1 MRILQLGKF
10 YPIKGGVEEVMYSIA
25 TGISNRG
32 ITCDMLFASANGE
45 VQTIVLNKYCQV
57 FRSRTLMKLKATM
70 ISPAMIR
77 KLRKICCHYDIIH
90 IHHPDP
96 MACLALFLSAYKGI
110 VVLHWHSDIIKQRYL
125 LKLYRPLQT
134 WLIRRASLIIGTTP
148 VYLQESPFLK
158 YYQSKTYCVPIGLE
172 ELKATDEDI
181 NLIRKSYGGRKI
193 IYSMGRLV
201 GYKGYKYLIEAARY
215 LSDDYVVLIGGD
227 GPLREEL
234 QSQIAHYNL
243 YDKVELLGYI
253 PKEKISAYYAACTVF
268 CLSSIERTEA
278 FAIVQIE
285 AMSCGRPIVATRIK
299 GSGVPWVNENG
310 VSGINVKPCN
320 GKEIAHAINVICE
333 NENVYKHYCENAMQ
347 RYNHFFRKE
356 EMIDKCLNIYR
367 KLYERNC
374 RS

>member
-1 MRILQLGKF
+1 LRILQLGKF

-32 ITCDMLFASANGE
+32 VTCDMLFASANGDVE
-45 VQTIVLNKYCQV
+45 TLTVNENCRV
-57 FRSRTLMKLKATM
+57 FRSQTLMKLKATM
-70 ISPAMIR
+70 ISPMMIW
-77 KLRKICCHYDIIH
+77 KLRELCGNYDIIH
-90 IHHPDP
+90 VHHPDP
-96 MACLALFLSAYKGI
+96 MACLALFLSAYKGV
-110 VVLHWHSDIIKQRYL
+110 VVLHWHSDIIKQKQL
-125 LKLYRPLQT
+125 LKLYRPLQN
-134 WLIRRASLIIGTTP
+134 WLIRRASLIVGTSP
-148 VYLQESPFLK
+148 IYLKESPFLK
-158 YYQSKTYCVPIGLE
+158 SYQFKTHCIPIGIE
-172 ELKATDEDI
+172 RLKATDEDS
-181 NLIRKSYGGRKI
+181 NLIRESYGNRKI

-201 GYKGYKYLIEAARY
+201 GYKGYKYLIDAARY

-320 GKEIAHAINVICE
+320 GREIANAINAICE
-333 NENVYKHYCENAMQ
+333 NPNVYNTYCKNARQ
-347 RYNHFFRKE
+347 RYERLFRKE
-356 EMIDKCLNIYR
+356 EMIDKCLDIYR
-367 KLYERNC
+367 KLYERDC
-374 RS
+374 